1 MLNTDQ
7 HSPQVK
13 KRMTKEEFIK
23 NNRGINDEGDLPKEL
38 LSAIYD
44 DIQTNEIVMKDE
56 IEAKAGLA
64 QQTTTGLGSV
74 LVNVGRDF
82 QKEAYVMQSNGMA
95 SRTEVSITEHAAES
109 NLNFVVGVVQD
120 DAARSAQRQSKR
132 PILQRFALRPCPSHV
147 RSCLDVLSRWYIR
160 ANARIGQYRNHRDV
174 YGWFPQFHTNSLCL

>member
-23 NNRGINDEGDLPKEL
+23 NNRGINDEGDLPKEFL
-38 LSAIYD
+38 NAIYD

-56 IEAKAGLA
+56 IEAKVGLA
-64 QQTTTGLGSV
+64 QQTTTGLASV

-95 SRTEVSITEHAAES
+95 SRTEVSITEQAGGMS
-109 NLNFVVGVVQD
+109 LNFVAGIVQD
-120 DAARSAQRQSKR
+120 DDALSAQRQSER
-132 PILQRFALRPCPSHV
+132 PLLQRFTLCPRPSHV
-147 RSCLDVLSRWYIR
+147 RSSLDVLPRWYIW
-160 ANARIGQYRNHRDV
+160 ANARIGQYRNRRDV
-174 YGWFPQFHTNSLCL
+174 HGWFPQFHTNSLRF

>member
-13 KRMTKEEFIK
+13 KRMTKEDFIK
-23 NNRGINDEGDLPKEL
+23 NNRGINDEGDLPKEF

-64 QQTTTGLGSV
+64 QQTTTGLASV

-95 SRTEVSITEHAAES
+95 SRTEVGIPGQANGIES
-109 NLNFVVGVVQD
+109 
-120 DAARSAQRQSKR
+120 
-132 PILQRFALRPCPSHV
+132 
-147 RSCLDVLSRWYIR
+147 
-160 ANARIGQYRNHRDV
+160 
-174 YGWFPQFHTNSLCL
+174 

>member
-44 DIQTNEIVMKDE
+44 DIQMNEIVMKDE

-95 SRTEVSITEHAAES
+95 NRTEVSI
-109 NLNFVVGVVQD
+109 N
-120 DAARSAQRQSKR
+120 
-132 PILQRFALRPCPSHV
+132 
-147 RSCLDVLSRWYIR
+147 
-160 ANARIGQYRNHRDV
+160 
-174 YGWFPQFHTNSLCL
+174 